1 MIRLFLCE
9 KFLKYL
15 QTGSLLIHDR
25 SENREQ
31 LNETEQQ
38 KTEEH
43 SEETEQPETEEQSE
57 ETEQTDTEEQPDTE
71 TEQSEETGIST

>member
-31 LNETEQQ
+31 LNETEQ
-38 KTEEH
+38 
-43 SEETEQPETEEQSE
+43 
-57 ETEQTDTEEQPDTE
+57 PDTE
-71 TEQSEETGIST
+71 TEQSEETGISTWLP

>member
-31 LNETEQQ
+31 LNETEQPD
-38 KTEEH
+38 TE
-43 SEETEQPETEEQSE
+43 TEQSE
-57 ETEQTDTEEQPDTE
+57 ETESEEKPEAE
-71 TEQSEETGIST
+71 TEQSEETGISTWLP

>member
-43 SEETEQPETEEQSE
+43 SEETEQPETE
-57 ETEQTDTEEQPDTE
+57 QTDTEEQPDTE
-71 TEQSEETGIST
+71 TEQSEETGISTWLP

>member
-1 MIRLFLCE
+1 MIRLFLCG

-15 QTGSLLIHDR
+15 QTGSLLIHNR

-43 SEETEQPETEEQSE
+43 SEETEQPETE
-57 ETEQTDTEEQPDTE
+57 QTDTEEQPDTE
-71 TEQSEETGIST
+71 TEQSEETGISTWLP